1 MHCSSSKAWAE
12 YQQLFLI
19 TLSVRRIR
27 LPRRTS
33 NIRENHLLIQLVK
46 SGTQRIGRLYLRA
59 LKSPQKFRTPGCSSA
74 NFLGSWHISG
84 LKSKSYYEIWTF
96 WSIKVIQMIQF
107 HRFLLQKLSSSS
119 GYSFYGFWL
128 GCGFS
133 FPYYFDSTA
142 PENSESNLWPS
153 MIFSWPLAYY
163 HYVIYNKVQ
172 KRWKQQR
179 WAILIK

>member
-1 MHCSSSKAWAE
+1 MISIIARL
-12 YQQLFLI
+12 LFDL
-19 TLSVRRIR
+19 
-27 LPRRTS
+27 
-33 NIRENHLLIQLVK
+33 
-46 SGTQRIGRLYLRA
+46 LRA

-84 LKSKSYYEIWTF
+84 LKSKSYYEILTF

-133 FPYYFDSTA
+133 FPYYLIQQLQKIQNLTFDLQWSFHDHLPTTTTWFTIKFRKD
-142 PENSESNLWPS
+142 EN
-153 MIFSWPLAYY
+153 
-163 HYVIYNKVQ
+163 NKDEQ
-172 KRWKQQR
+172 F
-179 WAILIK
+179 

>member
-1 MHCSSSKAWAE
+1 MLIVDDLEMAWKHQTAAND
-12 YQQLFLI
+12 
-19 TLSVRRIR
+19 V
-27 LPRRTS
+27 
-33 NIRENHLLIQLVK
+33 
-46 SGTQRIGRLYLRA
+46 LRA
-59 LKSPQKFRTPGCSSA
+59 LKSPQKFRTPSSA

-84 LKSKSYYEIWTF
+84 LKSKSYYEILTF